1 MTWGRDLPACVPRE
15 GFIAS
20 PLFVVLV
27 LDAVRSAD
35 AENIGFLVLLCQVV
49 SLQIR
54 LNFVPQKGQS
64 PLHLTSQGWIVRR
77 ICSHVAPKVFFAAQV
92 DGQDK

>member
-1 MTWGRDLPACVPRE
+1 M
-15 GFIAS
+15 
-20 PLFVVLV
+20 
-27 LDAVRSAD
+27 
-35 AENIGFLVLLCQVV
+35 

-77 ICSHVAPKVFFAAQV
+77 ICSHVAPKVFLRLDPGEGRIRTAREFTAWE
-92 DGQDK
+92 GGGEYNISRGLRKCFGLQDRRLHRVRATTRSAI